1 MFLVLDKLYASGK
14 SSLYDSESRVN
25 VPHHMHP
32 QRPGSCRHLPAC
44 TSPPPLR
51 SLEVAGTSFPV
62 RWTDPESTRPADLA
76 CLRASLAWLQGSQ
89 HMIFKFR

>member
-14 SSLYDSESRVN
+14 SSLYDLESKVN

-32 QRPGSCRHLPAC
+32 QRPGSCRRLLAC
-44 TSPPPLR
+44 ILLPPLR
-51 SLEVAGTSFPV
+51 SLGAAGTSFPV

-76 CLRASLAWLQGSQ
+76 CLRALPVWLQESQ
-89 HMIFKFR
+89 HMIFTFR